1 MSPSPD
7 PGPLGLIA
15 GGGQMPLRVIAA
27 ARAMGREVF
36 AVVVEGWAE
45 PADFRAV
52 PHVVVRVG
60 AGGHAIEQFRAHG
73 VRQIVM
79 CGRAQRPSLM
89 AIRPDAGMARML
101 FRVGVAA
108 WQGDDGLLK
117 AVVRILEED
126 GFEVVPSQA
135 IVRDILP
142 EPGLLSA
149 AAPDALAEA
158 DIRRGIAVVRAL
170 GAVDVGQCAVV
181 QQGLVLGV
189 EAIEGTDALLARCA
203 GLRREG
209 PGGVL
214 VKLVKPGQ
222 DRRVDLPTIG
232 PVTVEGAA
240 AAGLAGIAIEA
251 AGTIVVDREATVA
264 AADAAGLF
272 LLALRPDEWL
282 NQTPATETTP

>member
-1 MSPSPD
+1 MSAAAAPRSS
-7 PGPLGLIA
+7 PLGLIA
-15 GGGQMPLRVIAA
+15 GGGQMPHRVIAA
-27 ARAMGREVF
+27 ARASGREVF
-36 AVVVEGWAE
+36 AVVVEGWAD

-52 PHVVVRVG
+52 PHITVRVG

-79 CGRAQRPSLM
+79 CGRAQRPSLL

-101 FRVGVAA
+101 VRIGVAA
-108 WQGDDGLLK
+108 LQGDDGLLK
-117 AVVRILEED
+117 AVVRVLEED
-126 GFEVVPSQA
+126 GFEVIPSQA
-135 IVRDILP
+135 IVQDILP
-142 EPGLLSA
+142 EPGLLSL
-149 AAPDALAEA
+149 AAPDDRARE

-232 PVTVEGAA
+232 PVTVAGAA
-240 AAGLAGIAIEA
+240 AAGLVGIAIEA
-251 AGTIVVDREATVA
+251 GGTIVVDRPGTVA

-272 LLALRPDEWL
+272 LLALPPEDL
-282 NQTPATETTP
+282 KPLETTP

>member
-1 MSPSPD
+1 MSAATGPSI
-7 PGPLGLIA
+7 GPLGLIA
-15 GGGQMPLRVIAA
+15 GGGQMPHRVIAA
-27 ARAMGREVF
+27 ARASGREVF
-36 AVVVEGWAE
+36 VVVVEGWAD
-45 PADFRAV
+45 PADFAGV
-52 PHVVVRVG
+52 PHITVRVG
-60 AGGHAIEQFRAHG
+60 AGGHAMEQFRAHG

-79 CGRAQRPSLM
+79 CGRASRPSFT
-89 AIRPDAGMARML
+89 AIFPDAGMAKML
-101 FRVGVAA
+101 LRVGRAA

-126 GFEVVPSQA
+126 GYEVVPSQA

-142 EPGLLSA
+142 EAGQLGA
-149 AAPDALAEA
+149 HAPEERARE

-170 GAVDVGQCAVV
+170 GQVDVGQCAVV

-232 PVTVEGAA
+232 PVTIEGAA

-251 AGTIVVDREATVA
+251 GGTIVVDRPATVA
-264 AADAAGLF
+264 AADVAGLF
-272 LLALRPDEWL
+272 LIALGAAEL
-282 NQTPATETTP
+282 QSTETTP